1 MGTVIKQVVGI
12 DCSKDNL
19 DCSYGSLNSDLTQQ
33 IQSASKFANDKSG
46 FAKLIGWTEKRRDKN
61 LDVLY
66 VIEAT
71 GVYHEK
77 LVNSLVDQGCK
88 VSVVLP
94 NRTNSFFRTTTIK
107 TINDPSS
114 AKMIAQF
121 GIEKQLQLWKK
132 PEAVYRNLKQL
143 TRERCQLIEERT
155 MKKNQ
160 LHAEQSEAFPSVGS
174 LKRMKKLIK
183 VLNEQIEDIED
194 EIQII
199 IKADQEL
206 NRRIDNLCTAPG
218 VGLITAVTIV
228 GETAGF
234 DLIRNKKQLVSYAGL
249 DVIEKQ
255 SGTSVN
261 HKRKISHKGNKQLRK
276 ALYFPAF
283 TSIKH
288 NSTHKNHYANLVS
301 KHGVKMKAAVSVQ
314 RKMLVL
320 IYTLWK
326 TDQQFDPQYAGKGSG
341 QRLLATPT
349 ELAQGRS

>member
-12 DCSKDNL
+12 DCSKDTL
-19 DCSYGSLNSDLTQQ
+19 DCSYGSLNAELKQE
-33 IQSASKFANDKSG
+33 IQTAAQFTNDKVG
-46 FAKLIGWTEKRRDKN
+46 FRKLMNWTEKRCVKG
-61 LDVLY
+61 LAIVY
-66 VIEAT
+66 VVEVT

-77 LVNSLVDQGCK
+77 LANALVSNGCQ
-88 VSVVLP
+88 VSIVLP
-94 NRTNSFFRTTTIK
+94 NRTSNFFRTTTIK
-107 TINDPSS
+107 TINDPCS
-114 AKMIAQF
+114 ARMIAQF

-132 PEAVYRNLKQL
+132 PDPVYRNLKQL

-160 LHAEQSEAFPSVGS
+160 LHAEQSEAFPSAGGI
-174 LKRMKKLIK
+174 KRMTKLIK
-183 VLNEQIEDIED
+183 ILNEQIEDIES
-194 EIQII
+194 EIQLL
-199 IKADQEL
+199 IKENPEL
-206 NRRIDNLCTAPG
+206 DRQIDNLCTAPG
-218 VGLITAVTIV
+218 VGLITAATVV
-228 GETAGF
+228 GETGGF

-249 DVIEKQ
+249 DVVEKQ

-261 HKRKISHKGNKQLRK
+261 RKRKISHKGNKHLRK

-301 KHGVKMKAAVSVQ
+301 KHGIKMKAAVSVQ

-326 TDQQFDPQYAGKGSG
+326 TNKPFDSEYSGKESG
-341 QRLLATPT
+341 QQLLATPT
-349 ELAQGRS
+349 ELAQGRP